1 MIEMLGSGNEA
12 RVDQRGDANNMST
25 VSQDGTDSRAHVDQ
39 FSANPTDQ
47 NENTSSIEQI
57 GTGHFVEVSQGG
69 AGNTN
74 VSEIELGGSSNSV
87 QIRQYE
93 QFNDNY
99 TRVEA
104 TGGSDNSISVTQG
117 GTGNTSSSTVLID
130 GSNNTAWVS
139 QH

>member
-25 VSQDGTDSRAHVDQ
+25 VRQDGTDSRAHVDQ

-57 GTGHFVEVSQGG
+57 GTGHLVEVSQGG
-69 AGNTN
+69 VGNTN
-74 VSEIELGGSSNSV
+74 VSEIELGSSSNSV

-104 TGGSDNSISVTQG
+104 TGGRTIPSASPRAARETPVRQR
-117 GTGNTSSSTVLID
+117 SSSTAAT
-130 GSNNTAWVS
+130 TAWVS